1 MAVSPVSEAQI
12 YELIEAV
19 DLADKAGN
27 PSEAERALVR
37 ARAAAPD
44 HPGVLNV
51 AGMRA
56 LGAGDAAAARPLLER
71 AAQLDP
77 ASPYLWVNVALA
89 QRELR
94 DETAERDALEKALA
108 ADPRYFPALLHKARL
123 LERQGKLKSAA
134 EMYHAFLCCLPPG
147 AQPPPSVQAAI
158 ERANEVLRENNL
170 ALETFL
176 EPRLQE
182 LRARYAGERL

>member
-1 MAVSPVSEAQI
+1 MAGTAVTEVEIRA
-12 YELIEAV
+12 LIEAV
-19 DLADKAGN
+19 DQADQAGN
-27 PSEAERALVR
+27 RAEPER
-37 ARAAAPD
+37 ARAGARTAAPD

-123 LERQGKLKSAA
+123 FEQIG
-134 EMYHAFLCCLPPG
+134 
-147 AQPPPSVQAAI
+147 
-158 ERANEVLRENNL
+158 RASCRKGCR
-170 ALETFL
+170 F
-176 EPRLQE
+176 RW
-182 LRARYAGERL
+182 

>member
-27 PSEAERALVR
+27 PVEAERALVR

-56 LGAGDAAAARPLLER
+56 LVSGDAAKARPLLER
-71 AAQLDP
+71 AAALD
-77 ASPYLWVNVALA
+77 ASAPLLWVNLALA
-89 QRELR
+89 LRELR
-94 DETAERDALEKALA
+94 DERAERDALERALA
-108 ADPRYFPALLHKARL
+108 IDPRFYP
-123 LERQGKLKSAA
+123 
-134 EMYHAFLCCLPPG
+134 
-147 AQPPPSVQAAI
+147 
-158 ERANEVLRENNL
+158 
-170 ALETFL
+170 
-176 EPRLQE
+176 
-182 LRARYAGERL
+182 

>member
-1 MAVSPVSEAQI
+1 MIATAATESQI
-12 YELIEAV
+12 RALIDAI
-19 DLADKAGN
+19 DRADQAGN
-27 PSEAERALVR
+27 RGEAERALAQ

-108 ADPRYFPALLHKARL
+108 VDPRYFPALLHKARL
-123 LERQGKLKSAA
+123 FERQGKLKAA
-134 EMYHAFLCCLPPG
+134 AYMYHAFLGCLPVG
-147 AQPPPSVQAAI
+147 VQPPQPVQDAI
-158 ERANEVLRENNL
+158 AHASQVLREND
-170 ALETFL
+170 
-176 EPRLQE
+176 
-182 LRARYAGERL
+182 

>member
-1 MAVSPVSEAQI
+1 MAGTAATEVEIRV
-12 YELIEAV
+12 LMEAV
-19 DLADKAGN
+19 DQADQAGN
-27 PSEAERALVR
+27 RAEAERAL
-37 ARAAAPD
+37 AAAPD

-89 QRELR
+89 RRELR

-123 LERQGKLKSAA
+123 FERQGKLKAAA

-147 AQPPPSVQAAI
+147 
-158 ERANEVLRENNL
+158 
-170 ALETFL
+170 
-176 EPRLQE
+176 
-182 LRARYAGERL
+182 